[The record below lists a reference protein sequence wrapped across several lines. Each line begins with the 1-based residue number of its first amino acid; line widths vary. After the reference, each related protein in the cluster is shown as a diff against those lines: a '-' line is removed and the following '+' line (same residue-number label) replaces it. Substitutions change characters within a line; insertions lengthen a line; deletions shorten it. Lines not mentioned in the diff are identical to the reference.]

1 MKIVPP
7 DEKGKYTGYY
17 LHRDRKVHIPVF
29 VLRYYLEQTLGLSSA
44 PGRRPKPPETHEET
58 ARRQPIN

>member
-29 VLRYYLEQTLGLSSA
+29 VLRYYLEQTLGLKF
-44 PGRRPKPPETHEET
+44 RPRTAAETS
-58 ARRQPIN
+58 